1 MRPLKLRL
9 VQAYKHHKK
18 RMQFLQFLKAYLHL
32 ARLDY
37 GFMESLETMRL
48 ENHQCPWLAEFIFAL
63 HQGNSVENALPIIRH
78 YLNELDYAYLL
89 LSLKTNQLSDFANHY
104 IQASEE
110 TSNIN
115 TKIKEQAFYPLF
127 LMTLS
132 IVLFILLQYFLL
144 PEYQALSKTLGL
156 QMNTRPTLS
165 YLAPLGLILLSIITF
180 INHFFPKLNTCVFPI
195 FLELEIMAWAETIGL
210 GLRAHLPLIE
220 CLILVDNHVKL
231 RHLNAFTQ
239 SWILHLRLG
248 LPIFS
253 AFEHAPDI
261 LQKEL
266 STYRQDDDF
275 FLKLKLKFQ
284 YKLLSRLRQIE
295 RLIQPTLLFLV
306 GLICF
311 YFFYTLYQPL
321 FQMGLF

>member
-9 VQAYKHHKK
+9 VQAYKHNKK
-18 RMQFLQFLKAYLHL
+18 RVQFLQFLKAYLHL
-32 ARLDY
+32 SRLDY

-48 ENHQCPWLAEFIFAL
+48 ENHPCPWLDAFIFAL
-63 HQGNSVENALPIIRH
+63 HQGNGIEDALPSIRH
-78 YLNELDYAYLL
+78 CLNELDYAYLL

-104 IQASEE
+104 IQAYEE
-110 TSNIN
+110 TCNIN

-132 IVLFILLQYFLL
+132 IVLFIFLQYFLL
-144 PEYQALSKTLGL
+144 PEYQALSKTLGI
-156 QMNTRPTLS
+156 QVDTRPGLS
-165 YLAPLGLILLSIITF
+165 YLAPIVMILLSLITV
-180 INHFFPKLNTCVFPI
+180 INHLFPKLNTFVFPI
-195 FLELEIMAWAETIGL
+195 FLELEIMAWAEAIGL

-220 CLILVDNHVKL
+220 CLILVDNHVKF
-231 RHLNAFTQ
+231 RHLNAFNQ

-248 LPIFS
+248 FPIFS
-253 AFEHAPDI
+253 AFPYAPDI

-266 STYRQDDDF
+266 STYRHDDDF

-295 RLIQPTLLFLV
+295 RLIQPLLLFLV